1 MIRRPPRS
9 TLFPYTTLFRSN
21 PEDRRNSSSLLHS
34 RKLYSSAFRNKRL
47 GLQRTIGQ
55 FSALVCGQMEHSK
68 PSSSAFPCVK
78 SEIEAQFRQVFGAT
92 RNQSKA
98 PYMDLQ
104 P

>member
-1 MIRRPPRS
+1 
-9 TLFPYTTLFRSN
+9 
-21 PEDRRNSSSLLHS
+21 
-34 RKLYSSAFRNKRL
+34 
-47 GLQRTIGQ
+47 
-55 FSALVCGQMEHSK
+55 MEHSK

-104 P
+104 PCDLRIQILTTDVAIATFHLDDRPGVLNWRTLVLQSFQSN